1 MNGQDSRKKEPVAG
15 QYAGLASLEELLSMQ
30 TGHCRGFLRTLEE
43 EKQALVDMDIQLLI
57 STTAKKE
64 YQLGRLTHLDK
75 MAQEKVVE
83 IGNTLGQGKIK
94 KLSSLHALLDEND
107 GLTLQGHIRTLA
119 GLREEIR
126 DRNIINR
133 KFTMDTL
140 NYIENG
146 ISLIT
151 GGVEVDKRYHA
162 GGVSRLGAGPA
173 LISREV

>member
-1 MNGQDSRKKEPVAG
+1 MSGQNSRKKEPVAG
-15 QYAGLASLEELLSMQ
+15 QYAGLASLEELLNMQ

-57 STTAKKE
+57 SITAKKE

-75 MAQEKVVE
+75 LVREKVVE
-83 IGNTLGQGKIK
+83 ISNTLGQGKVET
-94 KLSSLHALLDEND
+94 LSSLRAFFDEND
-107 GLTLQGHIRTLA
+107 GVTLQRHIRTLA

-140 NYIENG
+140 SYIENG

-151 GGVEVDKRYHA
+151 GGIETDKRYHA
-162 GGVSRLGAGPA
+162 GGMRRLGGGPA